1 MQPKSTFSPL
11 APCLKIQ
18 WLHHSNAALLLATN
32 KSVSTDRWEVFG
44 LTDIKGRRTDVTHW
58 WILCFTLCTVFMSV
72 HVDQLIYLLVYWSLK
87 VFLTVVCSFIVKLWL
102 VCSSKILIHYV
113 TRPGHM
119 TGPLWQYC
127 LWCEI
132 LDIKFSC
139 AIFCR
144 SQ

>member
-11 APCLKIQ
+11 VPCLKIQ

-58 WILCFTLCTVFMSV
+58 WILCFTLCTVFKKSV

-87 VFLTVVCSFIVKLWL
+87 VFFNCSLFFYCQTVARLFFKDSYSLCNKTRSYDWAA
-102 VCSSKILIHYV
+102 V
-113 TRPGHM
+113 TVLSMMWDFG
-119 TGPLWQYC
+119 Y
-127 LWCEI
+127 
-132 LDIKFSC
+132 
-139 AIFCR
+139 
-144 SQ
+144 